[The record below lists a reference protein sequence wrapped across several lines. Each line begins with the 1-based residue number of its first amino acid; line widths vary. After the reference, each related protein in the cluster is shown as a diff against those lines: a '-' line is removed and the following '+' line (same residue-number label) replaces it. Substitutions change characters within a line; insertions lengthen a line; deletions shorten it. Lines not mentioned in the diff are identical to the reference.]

1 MSVALRLLL
10 IVSSVLT
17 VVYILRRIHKSQIQ
31 IQDSVFWIVFSFV
44 VLLMA
49 LFPGVIISLA
59 DMLGIVSPI
68 NFVFLVFIFFAY
80 IKIFSMTIKIA
91 TLENK
96 IKSLAYEIAIQRKNK
111 AEKNRTDTNLQVQDG
126 DS

>member
-1 MSVALRLLL
+1 MSIAIRLLL

-17 VVYILRRIHKSQIQ
+17 FVYILRRIHKSQIQ
-31 IQDSVFWIVFSFV
+31 IQDSVFWILFSLV

-49 LFPGVIISLA
+49 IFPGIIIGLA
-59 DMLGIVSPI
+59 DMLGIQSPI

-96 IKSLAYEIAIQRKNK
+96 IKSLAYEIAIHKKDNANK
-111 AEKNRTDTNLQVQDG
+111 PE
-126 DS
+126 

>member
-1 MSVALRLLL
+1 MSIAIRLLL

-17 VVYILRRIHKSQIQ
+17 FVYILRRIHKSQIQ
-31 IQDSVFWIVFSFV
+31 IQDSVFWIMFSFV

-59 DMLGIVSPI
+59 DVLGIQSPV

-96 IKSLAYEIAIQRKNK
+96 IKAMAFEIAMHKKN
-111 AEKNRTDTNLQVQDG
+111 G
-126 DS
+126 